1 MCHHYHIFISQV
13 KRTDNEIFKIVG
25 KIDECEKEVTDMACD
40 EESQENK
47 VSYLLCFVIF

>member
-1 MCHHYHIFISQV
+1 M
-13 KRTDNEIFKIVG
+13 KRTDTQIDKIVG

-47 VSYLLCFVIF
+47 VSYLLLSR